1 MAASMAWGALTP
13 CELSPEA
20 QHSGLHTVGL
30 PAVGSVHLGVPDS
43 PLPAE
48 GMLEKSFNLNEP
60 HSWKIEGP

>member
-1 MAASMAWGALTP
+1 MPGMLLARILGTGAN
-13 CELSPEA
+13 
-20 QHSGLHTVGL
+20 GL

-43 PLPAE
+43 PLPGE